1 MILTEVFQ
9 NRSYF
14 IVNCNNVSTIP
25 YLSYF
30 QTGRKYIVAPGI
42 KQCSKCIF
50 RKVYYDG
57 LTFADAYKFF
67 PSFNNCLY

>member
-14 IVNCNNVSTIP
+14 IVNCNNVSSITC
-25 YLSYF
+25 LSYF
-30 QTGRKYIVAPGI
+30 QTGSKCIVASDI

-50 RKVYYDG
+50 
-57 LTFADAYKFF
+57 
-67 PSFNNCLY
+67 